1 MTLRHS
7 ELLREVHLLRLKW
20 EQERQQKKKLE
31 EKLEAHNIKVSPL
44 KRFKLG
50 MLTAYFTTHL
60 TLEILKWF
68 EFLKHLSG
76 YLKRKKKYP
85 PSTFRITC

>member
-31 EKLEAHNIKVSPL
+31 EKLEAHNVKVRPFKKLLKSVLIKTVL
-44 KRFKLG
+44 LYTYQF
-50 MLTAYFTTHL
+50 
-60 TLEILKWF
+60 
-68 EFLKHLSG
+68 
-76 YLKRKKKYP
+76 
-85 PSTFRITC
+85 